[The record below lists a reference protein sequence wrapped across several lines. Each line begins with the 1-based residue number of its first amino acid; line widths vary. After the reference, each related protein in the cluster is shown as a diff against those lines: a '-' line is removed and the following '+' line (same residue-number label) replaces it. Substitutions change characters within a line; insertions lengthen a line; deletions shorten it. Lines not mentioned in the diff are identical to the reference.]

1 MMCEKRENKLTKGQ
15 MEACISEAIIKF
27 EKEYLGR
34 GPEETKTYII
44 KDMVFIR
51 LNGVLT
57 KAERTLS
64 ENIEGR
70 MLVKQTRA
78 LLLENSRELLENAI
92 QEITNC
98 KIISMH
104 TDISTKKGER
114 IIVFI
119 LDKDLEKK
127 MDSLLNKGQNNT

>member
-1 MMCEKRENKLTKGQ
+1 MSDKRKKKLTKGE

-44 KDMVFIR
+44 KDMIFIR

-57 KAERTLS
+57 KAEKKLS

-78 LLLENSRELLENAI
+78 RLLENSRELLDNAV
-92 QEITNC
+92 QKITNC
-98 KIISMH
+98 KVISMH

-114 IIVFI
+114 IIIFI
-119 LDKDLEKK
+119 LNIDLEKK
-127 MDSLLNKGQNNT
+127 MDSLLNKKL

>member
-1 MMCEKRENKLTKGQ
+1 MCEKRKNELTKGE
-15 MEACISEAIIKF
+15 MEACISEVIIKF
-27 EKEYLGR
+27 EKEYMGR

-44 KDMVFIR
+44 KDMIFIR

-57 KAERTLS
+57 KAEKKLS

-78 LLLENSRELLENAI
+78 RLLEDSRELLENAV
-92 QEITNC
+92 QKITNC
-98 KIISMH
+98 KVISMH

-119 LDKDLEKK
+119 LNKDLEEKIDPSLKK
-127 MDSLLNKGQNNT
+127 KKL